1 MPLNEGQM
9 ITVESSS
16 MKKLLLLATVIGAT
30 AIVPRAQAGLSF
42 GISIGPHY
50 PPPVY
55 VAPPPFCG
63 LPPVYV
69 SRPPVCVAPA
79 PVLVAPPVYYA
90 PPPRVIV
97 YGHQGYG
104 HHSHYRHYRNY
115 SHCR

>member
-9 ITVESSS
+9 TTVESSS

-42 GISIGPHY
+42 GISIGHY

-69 SRPPVCVAPA
+69 PRPPICVAPA
-79 PVLVAPPVYYA
+79 PILVAPPVYYA

-97 YGHQGYG
+97 YGHHGYG
-104 HHSHYRHYRNY
+104 HHTHYRHHRNY

>member
-90 PPPRVIV
+90 PPAYGVRV
-97 YGHQGYG
+97 YSGPGYYRNHHGH
-104 HHSHYRHYRNY
+104 RHYR
-115 SHCR
+115 